1 MTKPVAFESTLELRA
16 KKGGTRHYRLVAV
29 VRHFGDT
36 TRSGH
41 YITDVLCPTHTH
53 SGPGTAWLRC
63 NDARLEWV
71 PRTTVFADTDSKL
84 VLFYVRTTAPHPR
97 A

>member
-1 MTKPVAFESTLELRA
+1 MAFESTLELRA

-71 PRTTVFADTDSKL
+71 PRTTVFADTQTPYL
-84 VLFYVRTTAPHPR
+84 LFYVRTTAPHPR